1 MRSVA
6 TSDADFVTFA
16 GASTRRLRSTAF
28 GMCRDWHLA
37 QDLTQTTLAK
47 LYVGWGRASQA
58 DSVEAYAHTT
68 LLRTYLDHRRRR
80 SSTEHTSSLPTDA
93 VPAAGVHHDSPDLRL
108 TMLDALAQLPVRD
121 RAIVILRFWEDCSVE
136 RVADVLDIPVG
147 VVKTQTRRSLAK
159 LRELLSAEQYV
170 LYG

>member
-1 MRSVA
+1 MQAAV
-6 TSDADFVTFA
+6 TEETDFTRFA
-16 GASTRRLRSTAF
+16 GASAGRLRRTAF

-58 DSVEAYAHTT
+58 GNVEAYAHTT

-80 SSTEHTSSLPTDA
+80 SSAEHTSAFPVDA
-93 VPAAGVHHDSPDLRL
+93 RAATAPGGGPDLRL
-108 TMLDALAQLPVRD
+108 TMLDALARLPARD
-121 RAIVILRFWEDCSVE
+121 RAIVILRFWEDWSVE
-136 RVADVLDIPVG
+136 RVADVLGIPSG
-147 VVKTQTRRSLAK
+147 VVKAQTRRSLAK
-159 LRELLSAEQYV
+159 LRELLSADEFV